1 MTRILRLPWLDKT
14 DYKEFPNYDAKK
26 ILEIKKKNH
35 ENTYNISL
43 RKLSKFEKKISVK
56 YNLHYLVQIYIICD
70 LS

>member
-1 MTRILRLPWLDKT
+1 MC
-14 DYKEFPNYDAKK
+14 
-26 ILEIKKKNH
+26 
-35 ENTYNISL
+35 NISL